1 MNQSFNL
8 SIATETIAKDAQ
20 QLGVPIEDLEN
31 ISIEVSTEIIQQPA
45 LQLMLTYQVTLP
57 SQILAN
63 QLNWRTWQQTQVN
76 FTDYLWEETCLE
88 CFIAGSKIAGCKNDD
103 EDIVAIHHPEPH
115 KIPLQQTT
123 AYIEINASPDGRYAL
138 YQFESYRNPAAL
150 PPVPLYETDGTTRA
164 SVGWNNHKDLTALS
178 VASLL
183 SSTST
188 VVQTPAHYERSFS
201 LPITQLPNQQYAIA
215 NMKIEQ
221 IHPCVILWF
230 GKTDLYFA
238 SGHASPPDFHNR
250 DYWPK
255 FEL

>member
-8 SIATETIAKDAQ
+8 CISTETIAEDAQ
-20 QLGVPIEDLEN
+20 QLGVSIEALEN
-31 ISIEVSTEIIQQPA
+31 ISIEVSAEIIQQPA
-45 LQLMLTYQVTLP
+45 LQLVLTYQVTLP
-57 SQILAN
+57 SQTLAN
-63 QLNWRTWQQTQVN
+63 QLNWRTWQQIQVN

-88 CFIAGSKIAGCKNDD
+88 CFIAGSEVDGSKINN
-103 EDIVAIHHPEPH
+103 EDIVASDQTEPH

-138 YQFESYRNPAAL
+138 YQFESYRNPAVL
-150 PPVPLYETDGTTRA
+150 PPVPLYETDGTTCA
-164 SVGWNNHKDLTALS
+164 SINWHNCKELADISGENP
-178 VASLL
+178 L
-183 SSTST
+183 SSTPM
-188 VVQTPAHYERSFS
+188 VAQTAFRYERSFS

-215 NMKIEQ
+215 NMRIEQ

>member
-8 SIATETIAKDAQ
+8 RLATETIAKDAQ
-20 QLGVPIEDLEN
+20 ELGVSIEELEN
-31 ISIEVSTEIIQQPA
+31 ISIKVSAEIIQQPA
-45 LQLMLTYQVTLP
+45 LQLVLTYQVSLS

-63 QLNWRTWQQTQVN
+63 QLNWSTWQQTQVN

-88 CFIAGSKIAGCKNDD
+88 CFIAGSEVNGSKINN
-103 EDIVAIHHPEPH
+103 EDVVAPH
-115 KIPLQQTT
+115 KIPLQQAN
-123 AYIEINASPDGRYAL
+123 AYIEINASPDGRYAV
-138 YQFESYRNPAAL
+138 YQFENYRNPSIL
-150 PPVPLYETDGTTRA
+150 PPVPLYETDGTTCASINWNKHNDLAATSIESHLSRA
-164 SVGWNNHKDLTALS
+164 PM
-178 VASLL
+178 VA
-183 SSTST
+183 
-188 VVQTPAHYERSFS
+188 QTPAHYERSFS

-215 NMKIEQ
+215 NMRIEQ

-250 DYWPK
+250 DYWPN

>member
-8 SIATETIAKDAQ
+8 CIATETIAKDAQ
-20 QLGVPIEDLEN
+20 ELGVSIEALEN
-31 ISIEVSTEIIQQPA
+31 ISIKVSAEIIQQPA
-45 LQLMLTYQVTLP
+45 LQLVLTYQVTLP

-63 QLNWRTWQQTQVN
+63 QFNWPTWQQTQVN

-88 CFIAGSKIAGCKNDD
+88 CFIAGSKINGSKVNN
-103 EDIVAIHHPEPH
+103 EDNAASDQTEPH

-150 PPVPLYETDGTTRA
+150 PPLPLYETDETTRA
-164 SVGWNNHKDLTALS
+164 SINWRNCKELADISGENP
-178 VASLL
+178 L
-183 SSTST
+183 SSTPT
-188 VVQTPAHYERSFS
+188 VVQTAFRYERSFS
-201 LPITQLPNQQYAIA
+201 LPITELPNQQYAIA
-215 NMKIEQ
+215 NVKIEQ

-230 GKTDLYFA
+230 GETDLYFA
-238 SGHASPPDFHNR
+238 SSHASPPDFHNR